1 VSTNPLQWEDPLQS
15 YRFLVLLDPPFHYL
29 PLPQALFV
37 SVVWGGGFQEASG
50 IGADLEVMPY
60 AEGGMN
66 DFVHQLPVRHSY
78 PRITLKRGLI
88 RDPGLW
94 WWYVGGLAGSLGA
107 RRDGA
112 IVLMTPSGI
121 PAFGFTFLAGL
132 AAKWTGPSMNS
143 EQDAVAIESLEIAH
157 EGLVPLPLT
166 PPGVG

>member
-1 VSTNPLQWEDPLQS
+1 MSTTPLQWEDPLQS

-29 PLPQALFV
+29 PLRQAIFV

-94 WWYVGGLAGSLGA
+94 WWYVGGLADSLGA

-112 IVLMTPSGI
+112 IILMTAKGI

-143 EQDAVAIESLEIAH
+143 QTDAVAIESLEIAH

>member
-1 VSTNPLQWEDPLQS
+1 VSLLQLENPLPS

-29 PLPQALFV
+29 PFPQALFV
-37 SVVWGGGFQEASG
+37 ALAAGGGFQEASG
-50 IGADLEVMPY
+50 IGGDLEVMPY
-60 AEGGMN
+60 PEGGMN

-78 PRITLKRGLI
+78 PRISLKRGLI

-112 IVLMTPSGI
+112 IILMQPDGV
-121 PAFGFTFLAGL
+121 PAFGFIFLAGL

-143 EQDAVAIESLEIAH
+143 QQDAVAVETLEIAH
-157 EGLVPLPLT
+157 EGLLPLPLGA
-166 PPGVG
+166 PDVSG